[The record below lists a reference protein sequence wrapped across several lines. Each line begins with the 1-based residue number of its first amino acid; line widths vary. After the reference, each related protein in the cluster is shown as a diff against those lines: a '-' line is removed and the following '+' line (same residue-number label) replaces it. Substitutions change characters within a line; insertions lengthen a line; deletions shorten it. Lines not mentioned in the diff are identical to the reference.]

1 MVCVKVVFSWTDK
14 FVDRMLY
21 SIHIHIVI
29 NIRLSLNFMLLAL
42 FTKSRKSVVTNKN
55 ESYVIVLSANL
66 NNISVT

>member
-1 MVCVKVVFSWTDK
+1 
-14 FVDRMLY
+14 
-21 SIHIHIVI
+21 
-29 NIRLSLNFMLLAL
+29 MLLAL